1 MASKNGS
8 KKKSGQPAGKKSVR
22 SLPAKTMK
30 ADQARRVKGGKL
42 DFGKISGF
50 KY

>member
-8 KKKSGQPAGKKSVR
+8 KKSGQPAGKKSVR
-22 SLPAKTMK
+22 SLPTKTMK

-42 DFGKISGF
+42 GFSKISGF